1 MEIKLKE
8 SKKKKKE
15 KLPLYVTALFIALS
29 GVSLLV
35 FTVYYIAFLPV
46 PHEMQPLRVRILT
59 TLRLE
64 NILEENLADY
74 VVIVEYDDSQEV
86 SVLSEPEAG
95 ADTSFTALT
104 GEFHE
109 EIERSNGWVK
119 IRGRFGDRV
128 EQGWLPEEAVEKI
141 ED

>member
-1 MEIKLKE
+1 MEVKLKE

-95 ADTSFTALT
+95 ADTAFTALT
-104 GEFHE
+104 GEFYE

-128 EQGWLPEEAVEKI
+128 EQGWLPEEAIEKI